1 MVAVPT
7 NTPNNGDYTMTSAIK
22 RYGTYAD
29 MKWNEAFA
37 RRIMDKPDYVRPFR
51 HCHARLCY
59 QGGLILLV
67 SYDTPV
73 AVAGY
78 TGSLIMVNPERF
90 SNTTTRQVRWFL
102 QDFCGINNP

>member
-1 MVAVPT
+1 MSKALE
-7 NTPNNGDYTMTSAIK
+7 

-37 RRIMDKPDYVRPFR
+37 RSIMDKPDYIRPFR
-51 HCHARLCY
+51 HCYARLCY
-59 QGGLILLV
+59 QDGLILLV

-78 TGSLIMVNPERF
+78 TGSLIMVNPEWF
-90 SNTTTRQVRWFL
+90 SNTTTRQIRWFL

>member
-1 MVAVPT
+1 MSKAL
-7 NTPNNGDYTMTSAIK
+7 K

-29 MKWNEAFA
+29 MKWNMPFA
-37 RRIMDKPDYVRPFR
+37 RRIMDKPDYIRPFR
-51 HCHARLCY
+51 HCNAHLCY
-59 QGGLILLV
+59 QDGLILLV

-90 SNTTTRQVRWFL
+90 SNTTTRQIRWFL